1 VRVCVALRLKKKTT
15 LRSEKLSQDLWRQ
28 VAIIISVAL
37 FTITGSGAS
46 CLSLLTEAGSGA
58 VGGTVRTVTIW
69 NKMYLC
75 HLKKFLSFSTV
86 NRISLSDQE

>member
-1 VRVCVALRLKKKTT
+1 VRVCVALRLKKQTT

-37 FTITGSGAS
+37 FAITGFGAS

-58 VGGTVRTVTIW
+58 VGGTVGTVAIW
-69 NKMYLC
+69 NKMCLC
-75 HLKKFLSFSTV
+75 HFKKFSVFFYG
-86 NRISLSDQE
+86 